1 MTLLGFCHNSR
12 GGDVMFQIVLP
23 PNPKRMVPWSSLERG
38 SYETAVPHLCFTITS
53 KSGDLTYNQ
62 PYSKRQQTL
71 HRLISFMNKEEKIG
85 YRTIARK
92 FNAWGIKTTREKT
105 WSSASVHSVLKRK
118 TQREE
123 RIEERKKKH
132 PTKLENFRIEYFYV

>member
-1 MTLLGFCHNSR
+1 MRCSKSSYHRTPNEYH
-12 GGDVMFQIVLP
+12 GGVVL
-23 PNPKRMVPWSSLERG
+23 NGVVGK
-38 SYETAVPHLCFTITS
+38 TAVPHLCFTITS

-85 YRTIARK
+85 YRTIARR
-92 FNAWGIKTTREKT
+92 FNAWGIKTTRGKT
-105 WSSASVHSVLKRK
+105 WSSGSVHSVIKRK
-118 TQREE
+118 IQRDE
-123 RIEERKKKH
+123 RIGDRKKKY